1 VARATKLKALTFGAS
16 AHGQDTKDS
25 KEDAMPRTHL
35 RRFTAIPVAVLI
47 AATVTACGGPAGS
60 DGGGKPTFTV
70 AVIEPDVT
78 TVPILAAVDAVRQ
91 AGHQVDIVELA
102 EPELAIEGLAKG
114 DYAISAE
121 ATSPAL
127 IAIEQGAPIKIIAD
141 VVGNQWAIYGKPGLA
156 TCDDLSG
163 RPFGIFSEGA
173 VATAIT
179 KDWVSATCTGGKR
192 PNYLTIGG
200 SDVRAQAL
208 LGGQIDATPLE
219 ISDVVALES
228 SGKAG
233 FVRVVDFAT
242 SLPDLHPQTV
252 YANATFLAEHRV
264 VAQAFVTAL
273 VREHTMINA
282 DPQHLVGLV
291 AKYLPDEGPADAAM
305 IAQRYVDA
313 KLFDAAALSER
324 NVQGTIDFF
333 ARAGVIKPGM
343 TAEQAADLS
352 FIGAAR

>member
-1 VARATKLKALTFGAS
+1 
-16 AHGQDTKDS
+16 
-25 KEDAMPRTHL
+25 MPRL
-35 RRFTAIPVAVLI
+35 KRFTAIPIVALFAVS
-47 AATVTACGGPAGS
+47 ACGGGGATDT
-60 DGGGKPTFTV
+60 DGDGRPEFTV
-70 AVIEPDVT
+70 AVIEPDIT
-78 TVPILAAVDAVRQ
+78 TVPILAAIDTVRA
-91 AGHQVDIVELA
+91 AGHQIKTVELA

-127 IAIEQGAPIKIIAD
+127 IAIEQEAPIKIIAD
-141 VVGNQWAIYGKPGLA
+141 VIGNQWAVYGKPGIGS
-156 TCDDLSG
+156 CDDLSG

-179 KDWVSATCTGGKR
+179 KDWVGRSCAAGNR
-192 PNYLTIGG
+192 PSYLTIGG
-200 SDVRAQAL
+200 SEVRAQAL
-208 LGGQIDATPLE
+208 LTGQIDATPLE

-233 FVRVVDFAT
+233 FGKVVDFAA

-252 YANATFLAEHRV
+252 YANARFLTEHRA

-273 VREHTMINA
+273 VQEHELINA
-282 DPQHLVGLV
+282 DPRHLVALV
-291 AKYLPDEGPADAAM
+291 TKYLPDEDHADAAA

-313 KLFDAAALSER
+313 KLFDAAALTER

-333 ARAGVIKPGM
+333 ARAGVIQPGM
-343 TAEQAADLS
+343 RAADAADLS
-352 FIGAAR
+352 FVKAAR